1 MCMLF
6 LLVVLDFG
14 KKSIGLCFMC
24 ICMSSKT
31 PKKCDNDD
39 NDDVDDYDDDNC
51 DDDDDDDVRLLWDN
65 LAFSLAQSPQGYD
78 T

>member
-1 MCMLF
+1 
-6 LLVVLDFG
+6 
-14 KKSIGLCFMC
+14 
-24 ICMSSKT
+24 MSSKT